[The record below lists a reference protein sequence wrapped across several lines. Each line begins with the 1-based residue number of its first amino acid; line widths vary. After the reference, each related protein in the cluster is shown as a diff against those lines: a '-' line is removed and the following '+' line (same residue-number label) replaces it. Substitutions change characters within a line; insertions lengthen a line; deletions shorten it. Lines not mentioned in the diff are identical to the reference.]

1 MKQRLLALLMTLT
14 LTAALLPTT
23 LAAGELP
30 GYYGDQSQCKM
41 TVQQARTY
49 AELLQQENNKL
60 RRDAYSGTTPRGY
73 AALVDT
79 GSGMPALIWLG
90 VIEEFDLCD
99 VMTCSLWQF
108 QSGKLVLAQNPYI
121 SEYDDYQYDDYCG
134 IRIYDDRILLDTS
147 ADMSASAVVYPY
159 ENGLIAMDK
168 ATKGSDMGG
177 IENVPCRVDGKTVSD
192 AVYSQWRKTWIRE
205 DAPLCGAKC
214 YTDAEVSGFADAAA
228 MVTALNAYQGPA
240 NTAYAS
246 TQSVNIDGKAVTFQ
260 MYALK
265 NEAGNLTNY
274 VKVRDLAAALDGTK
288 AQFNVGWNGAVNIET
303 GKPYTTRNG
312 QEGKTPY
319 SGDRAYQKNSA
330 VTNVNGAAADL
341 QAFVLTDDNGGQ
353 STYYKLRDLGR
364 ALGFNVGWN
373 AKGVFLETDKPYTD
387 AD

>member
-1 MKQRLLALLMTLT
+1 MKRRLLALVMALALT
-14 LTAALLPTT
+14 VGLLPTA

-49 AELLQQENNKL
+49 AELIQGENNALKGETE
-60 RRDAYSGTTPRGY
+60 RGSTPRGY

-79 GSGMPALIWLG
+79 GCGVPALFWVG
-90 VIEEFDLCD
+90 VQDVPNEFDL
-99 VMTCSLWQF
+99 MEIWAWQF
-108 QSGKLVLAQNPYI
+108 QNGTLVSFDQFSWDGIKIYPTHIVMTSSDVMGSTGRAYPYQNGMLSGK
-121 SEYDDYQYDDYCG
+121 ST
-134 IRIYDDRILLDTS
+134 TS
-147 ADMSASAVVYPY
+147 AKDEEGVY
-159 ENGLIAMDK
+159 
-168 ATKGSDMGG
+168 T
-177 IENVPCRVDGKTVSD
+177 VDGKRTSESAAKRWWDTWADSTKLFCSAKCPFLSD
-192 AVYSQWRKTWIRE
+192 AKVE
-205 DAPLCGAKC
+205 
-214 YTDAEVSGFADAAA
+214 GFADASA
-228 MVTALNAYQGPA
+228 MVAALNSYQGPA

-246 TQSVNIDGKAVTFQ
+246 TQSVNIDGKAVSFQ

-265 NEAGNLTNY
+265 DGSGNLTNY

-364 ALGFNVGWN
+364 TLGFNVGWN
-373 AKGVFLETDKPYTD
+373 AKGVFIETDKPYTD